1 MYSGA
6 KNRFLTL
13 LLWMLL
19 DIVFIVC
26 KLSKYNNPSVDRWK
40 LINRILSYLKMFL
53 TNKIPTLVK
62 STLID
67 TAVSFLISLILLIT
81 WRC

>member
-19 DIVFIVC
+19 DIVFIGC
-26 KLSKYNNPSVDRWK
+26 KLSKYNDPSVDSWK
-40 LINRILSYLKMFL
+40 LINRILGYLKLFL

>member
-19 DIVFIVC
+19 DIAFIGC
-26 KLSKYNNPSVDRWK
+26 KLSKYNDPSVDSWK
-40 LINRILSYLKMFL
+40 LINRILGYLKLFL

>member
-40 LINRILSYLKMFL
+40 LINRILGYLKMFL